1 MIRNCLKSEIK
12 RILRFLVIGGLAAGV
27 DLLVAFLLVYLLGI
41 DVYKEVVC
49 NVLHQCSDA
58 AFFYNKF
65 EEVVSAISFFVGF
78 IVSYYGHALYTF
90 KSGTSYRRLFK
101 LLSLAMFNLVIRTL
115 IISFEKS
122 VGIDGY
128 LSIVV
133 SLVIVTVVSYV
144 VSKYWVFKVRT

>member
-1 MIRNCLKSEIK
+1 MIQNCLKSEIK

-58 AFFYNKF
+58 SFFYNKF